1 MDDKYKKAI
10 KSGLIGAFL
19 IVIVRLII
27 YLIIDWS
34 MTRPTVQ
41 EFLNRSAG
49 STGLMPTNSS
59 NIPPDVLII
68 GFFILF
74 GGLLLYVAYML
85 AGVIAAYYIAPSVR
99 GTGLSNLVIQNVTCG
114 AIAGA
119 AAQAVSAPLT
129 LPFLYLIN
137 PPKTNTNILH
147 WHWLSWLTTQV
158 IDMLAVAIILGA
170 ISALAFGVI
179 ANEFCR
185 GQVTD

>member
-1 MDDKYKKAI
+1 
-10 KSGLIGAFL
+10 
-19 IVIVRLII
+19 
-27 YLIIDWS
+27 
-34 MTRPTVQ
+34 
-41 EFLNRSAG
+41 
-49 STGLMPTNSS
+49 MPTNSS

-114 AIAGA
+114 AITGA

-129 LPFLYLIN
+129 LPFLYLMN

-179 ANEFCR
+179 ANAFCR
-185 GQVTD
+185 GQATD

>member
-1 MDDKYKKAI
+1 
-10 KSGLIGAFL
+10 
-19 IVIVRLII
+19 
-27 YLIIDWS
+27 

-74 GGLLLYVAYML
+74 GSLLLYVTYML

-119 AAQAVSAPLT
+119 VAQAVSAPLT
-129 LPFLYLIN
+129 LPFLYLMN

-147 WHWLSWLTTQV
+147 WHWLS
-158 IDMLAVAIILGA
+158 LANNAGYRHAGSRHHTGGHLSVGLRRYSQCVLQG
-170 ISALAFGVI
+170 SGY
-179 ANEFCR
+179 
-185 GQVTD
+185 